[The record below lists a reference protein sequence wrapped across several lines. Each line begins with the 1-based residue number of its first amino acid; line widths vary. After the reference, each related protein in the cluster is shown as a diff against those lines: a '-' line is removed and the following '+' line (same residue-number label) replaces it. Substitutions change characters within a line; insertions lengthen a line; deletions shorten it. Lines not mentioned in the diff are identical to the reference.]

1 MKASVYI
8 SRQILNS
15 TGALNIVFALTAILL
30 LNAFAHVVNAKC
42 ISWIANQISVGAFAI
57 ERWQILGLAAFY
69 PTMVAAA
76 YAEKRVSNR
85 LTRTVRLRLRER
97 VDSGLLSAGHA
108 WLTDHGEGEVLTKY
122 TKNL

>member
-30 LNAFAHVVNAKC
+30 LNAFAHVVHAEC

-97 VDSGLLSAGHA
+97 VGQRPAQRGTRLA
-108 WLTDHGEGEVLTKY
+108 HGSR
-122 TKNL
+122 